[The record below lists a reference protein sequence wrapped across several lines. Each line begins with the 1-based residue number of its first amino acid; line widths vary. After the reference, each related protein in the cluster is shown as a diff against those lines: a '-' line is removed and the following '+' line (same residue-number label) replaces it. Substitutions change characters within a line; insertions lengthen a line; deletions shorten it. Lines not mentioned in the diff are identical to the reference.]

1 MVQELVIASSFLA
14 LLASPWAARCCLH
27 CESNFTAKFSYYRR
41 HLWGRSNWAGD
52 LIYCQNF
59 IDSWVNEIRKT
70 REELWL
76 IAQDVYR
83 QMDQQYKLSHTG
95 IGYFPKALQRIK
107 RSEETKINEAIK
119 FSFLA
124 CSEHCGTRIID
135 YIDCTNCETKPVEC
149 GKTCSGIGH
158 RGLLNPVNDTEQAN
172 RQLTAKSIILIL
184 LPIFVAILLF
194 LAAFG
199 CFYYWRNRRK
209 KKASEGKRKVS
220 KSREQDLTGNG
231 NHKSRHSKRR
241 KHRKIK
247 YKQETNSSTE

>member
-1 MVQELVIASSFLA
+1 MSVLGA
-14 LLASPWAARCCLH
+14 LHATDSDCR
-27 CESNFTAKFSYYRR
+27 TV
-41 HLWGRSNWAGD
+41 RSHGAGAP
-52 LIYCQNF
+52 
-59 IDSWVNEIRKT
+59 

-95 IGYFPKALQRIK
+95 I
-107 RSEETKINEAIK
+107 
-119 FSFLA
+119 
-124 CSEHCGTRIID
+124 GTRIID

>member
-1 MVQELVIASSFLA
+1 MVQELMIASSFLS
-14 LLASPWAARCCLH
+14 LLTSPQPAHCCLQ
-27 CESNFTAKFSYYRR
+27 CDSNFTAKFSYYRR

-107 RSEETKINEAIK
+107 RSEETKVNEAIK
-119 FSFLA
+119 FSFLT

-135 YIDCTNCETKPVEC
+135 YIDCANCEIKPVEC
-149 GKTCSGIGH
+149 GKRCSGIGH
-158 RGLLNPVNDTEQAN
+158 RGLLNPVNDTEEAK
-172 RQLTAKSIILIL
+172 RQLTAKSITLIL
-184 LPIFVAILLF
+184 LPIFIAIFLF
-194 LAAFG
+194 VAAFG
-199 CFYYWRNRRK
+199 CFYYCMKRRK
-209 KKASEGKRKVS
+209 KKSSEGKRKMS

-241 KHRKIK
+241 KHRKNK
-247 YKQETNSSTE
+247 FKQEITGSTE